1 MVLAS
6 KQYVGRWGYVYRFW
20 GEVGVRVGGFGRQN
34 VSFEPGALSRRKGF
48 DPILSLGSFA
58 FVSAR

>member
-1 MVLAS
+1 MLG
-6 KQYVGRWGYVYRFW
+6 GRGYVYRFW
-20 GEVGVRVGGFGRQN
+20 GEVVSKDGGVGRQN